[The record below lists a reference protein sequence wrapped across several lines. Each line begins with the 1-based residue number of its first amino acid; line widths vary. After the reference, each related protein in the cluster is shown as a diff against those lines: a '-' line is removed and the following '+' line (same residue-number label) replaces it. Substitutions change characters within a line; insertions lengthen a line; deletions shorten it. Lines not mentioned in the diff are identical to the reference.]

1 MDRGCRFTNY
11 QKKRI
16 RQSPRRFA
24 RCTHGQLL
32 ARVERAEQ
40 FATTKTK
47 FSSDC
52 ICWPENE
59 LPFFGFDIEREIAV
73 GVECPVHGKRRFW
86 RLYHLY
92 IPKWFREK
100 RQERLSRRS
109 QQYQKAWNASFPA
122 ELWPA
127 EEEETA
133 NGEIFLRLQDGT
145 RLLACEARSKNL
157 LSGRAVSGSALR

>member
-11 QKKRI
+11 QKNRI

-40 FATTKTK
+40 LATTKTK

-59 LPFFGFDIEREIAV
+59 LPFFGFDVEREIAV
-73 GVECPVHGKRRFW
+73 GVECPVHGKRCFW

-145 RLLACEARSKNL
+145 RLLACQARSKNL
-157 LSGRAVSGSALR
+157 LS